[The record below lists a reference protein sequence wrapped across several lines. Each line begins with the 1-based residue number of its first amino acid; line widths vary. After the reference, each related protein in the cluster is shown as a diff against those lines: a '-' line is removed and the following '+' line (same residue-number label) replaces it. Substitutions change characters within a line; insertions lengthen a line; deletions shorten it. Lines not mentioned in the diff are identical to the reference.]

1 MMNKTY
7 LENRQKIKEKNLKY
21 DFLPSML
28 EIIEKPENKVSN
40 IIIWLVLALIVT
52 AVVWAALAKTDISV
66 TAQGS
71 VVPKDNLFSVMSV
84 TGGEVTEIAV
94 EDGQRVNEGD
104 LLFAFDSTNE
114 EETLKLL
121 DYEISVLEKQ
131 KQTYEELM
139 LDVEERLGEEQKDL
153 SIEAER
159 ISILQNIDSLEVQI
173 KELDFKKK
181 EVNQSID
188 KKRIVA
194 TTSGIL
200 TNSSVQAKGQLIS
213 AGDNLAYIIPDDA
226 ELIFK
231 AYVKSSDIE
240 GLKPGDTV
248 SVRIAALKDTP
259 YDRMEGSVQRIGDV
273 AVNIEGLGS
282 VYRVD
287 ISLPELPKDN
297 LKIGQEGN
305 CDVIIG
311 QRTVLSYFIEPFIKG
326 LNESM
331 HEK

>member
-1 MMNKTY
+1 MNKTY
-7 LENRQKIKEKNLKY
+7 LEKQQKIKEENLKY

-52 AVVWAALAKTDISV
+52 AVVWAAFAKTDIAV

-71 VVPKDNLFSVMSV
+71 IVPKDSLFSVMSV

-94 EDGQRVNEGD
+94 IEGHRVNEGD
-104 LLFAFDSTNE
+104 LLFAFDSTTE
-114 EETLKLL
+114 KETLKLI

-131 KQTYEELM
+131 KQTYEELL
-139 LDVEERLGEEQKDL
+139 LDIEEQMGEEQKDL
-153 SIEAER
+153 SIETER

-213 AGDNLAYIIPDDA
+213 AGENLAYIIPDDA
-226 ELIFK
+226 ELFFK
-231 AYVKSSDIE
+231 AYVKSSDVE

-287 ISLPELPKDN
+287 ISLPKIPEKN